1 MRKAR
6 RISWLLLL
14 LAGLVLVSAFVTG
27 AGDGVLRWISPTVQ
41 AAGKQIASEKSACTR
56 SHDGPSFGKNVL
68 VDTDEVTCGDITSFG
83 GTVTIKGEVKGEVLA
98 FNSQVVVFGGV
109 DENINLY
116 AGSLI
121 LQNGSHVQGSI
132 NLYGGRVLQNVSTHS
147 NIHNYNWGI
156 DWLFGMRGAFAFP
169 YMSILMWV
177 AVGLLLTS
185 LLPENVIF
193 VRTTLIN
200 RRKRSF
206 VLGLLSMLLAPAVV
220 IVLVAL
226 ILSIPL
232 AIIVGIGLIAAWVL
246 GMVAIGWN
254 VGEYILHAVTPQQKE
269 RHVQVA
275 VGLAVLA
282 LVGSLP
288 YIGWLIN
295 IGLGLLGLG
304 AVLLSRFGTR
314 LYGPPRHP
322 LI

>member
-1 MRKAR
+1 M
-6 RISWLLLL
+6 
-14 LAGLVLVSAFVTG
+14 
-27 AGDGVLRWISPTVQ
+27 
-41 AAGKQIASEKSACTR
+41 
-56 SHDGPSFGKNVL
+56 L
-68 VDTDEVTCGDITSFG
+68 VDTGEVTCGDITSFG
-83 GTVTIKGEVKGEVLA
+83 GTVTIKGEVKGEVFA
-98 FNSQVVVFGGV
+98 FNSRVVVFGVV
-109 DENINLY
+109 DENMNLY

-121 LQNGSHVQGSI
+121 LQNGSDVQGSI
-132 NLYGGRVLQNVSTHS
+132 NLYGSHVLQDAGTHS
-147 NIHNYNWGI
+147 NFHNYNWGI

-177 AVGLLLTS
+177 VVGLLLTS

-193 VRTTLIN
+193 VRTTLTN

-206 VLGLLSMLLAPAVV
+206 VLGLLSMVLAPVV
-220 IVLVAL
+220 LIVLVAL

-232 AIIVGIGLIAAWVL
+232 AIIVAIGLIVAWVL
-246 GMVAIGWN
+246 GMVAIGWS
-254 VGEYILHAVTPQQKE
+254 VGEYILRAVAPHQKE

>member
-1 MRKAR
+1 MRKAG
-6 RISWLLLL
+6 RIQWLVLL

-27 AGDGVLRWISPTVQ
+27 TGEGVFWWMIPTAQ
-41 AAGKQIASEKSACTR
+41 AAGKHIDSACTH
-56 SHDGPSFGKNVL
+56 SHDGPSFGGNV
-68 VDTDEVTCGDITSFG
+68 VVNTGEVTCGDITSFG

-98 FNSQVVVFGGV
+98 FNSQVVVFGVV
-109 DENINLY
+109 DGNMNLY
-116 AGSLI
+116 AGSLV
-121 LQNGSHVQGSI
+121 LQNGSHVQENI
-132 NLYGGRVLQNVSTHS
+132 NLYGSRVLQNAGTHS
-147 NIHNYNWGI
+147 NIHNYSWGI

-169 YMSILMWV
+169 YISILIWV
-177 AVGLLLTS
+177 VVGLLLTS
-185 LLPENVIF
+185 LLPENVVF
-193 VRTTLIN
+193 VRTTVKS
-200 RRKRSF
+200 RRKRSY
-206 VLGLLSMLLAPAVV
+206 VLRLLSMLLAPPVL

-232 AIIVGIGLIAAWVL
+232 AIIVAVGLFAAWVL

-254 VGEYILHAVTPQQKE
+254 VGEYILRAVAPHQRE

-295 IGLGLLGLG
+295 IGLGLVGLG

-322 LI
+322 LSL

>member
-1 MRKAR
+1 MRKAG
-6 RISWLLLL
+6 RISRLMLL

-27 AGDGVLRWISPTVQ
+27 GGDGVLRWIPPSVQ
-41 AAGKQIASEKSACTR
+41 AAGKHIASEKSACTH

-68 VDTDEVTCGDITSFG
+68 VETGEVTCGDITSFG
-83 GTVTIKGEVKGEVLA
+83 GTVAIKGEVKGEILA
-98 FNSQVVVFGGV
+98 FNSQVVVFGNV

-121 LQNGSHVQGSI
+121 LQNGSHVQGNI
-132 NLYGGRVLQNVSTHS
+132 NLYGGRVLQNAGTHS
-147 NIHNYNWGI
+147 SIHNYNWGI

-206 VLGLLSMLLAPAVV
+206 VLGLLSMLLAPAIL

-232 AIIVGIGLIAAWVL
+232 AIIVAIGLIAAWVL

-254 VGEYILHAVTPQQKE
+254 VGEYILRAVTPQQKE

-288 YIGWLIN
+288 FIGWLIN

-314 LYGPPRHP
+314 LYGPPRNP